1 MISLFLI
8 LNLALQ
14 FDDALAASLNF
25 PGVSLQS
32 GDTMLAGQ
40 VSNSTNPNAFGISP
54 VSLADDGWVFAVYTP
69 ICFADCCARTYYVV
83 LQAGQI
89 SFRAALDTG
98 MKVCFIKTLHV
109 TTFQVLLISGL
120 LQRNA
125 LPVHARPCQDT
136 PSPMPVPHLCLS
148 TIMKQVSA
156 LATLMGLVCNTIT
169 FIQTGA
175 DGIARCIWIRC

>member
-1 MISLFLI
+1 MGGY
-8 LNLALQ
+8 LQ
-14 FDDALAASLNF
+14 F
-25 PGVSLQS
+25 
-32 GDTMLAGQ
+32 
-40 VSNSTNPNAFGISP
+40 
-54 VSLADDGWVFAVYTP
+54 TP
-69 ICFADCCARTYYVV
+69 HQTDCCARTYYVV

>member
-69 ICFADCCARTYYVV
+69 
-83 LQAGQI
+83 
-89 SFRAALDTG
+89 S
-98 MKVCFIKTLHV
+98 
-109 TTFQVLLISGL
+109 
-120 LQRNA
+120 N
-125 LPVHARPCQDT
+125 
-136 PSPMPVPHLCLS
+136 
-148 TIMKQVSA
+148 
-156 LATLMGLVCNTIT
+156 
-169 FIQTGA
+169 
-175 DGIARCIWIRC
+175 